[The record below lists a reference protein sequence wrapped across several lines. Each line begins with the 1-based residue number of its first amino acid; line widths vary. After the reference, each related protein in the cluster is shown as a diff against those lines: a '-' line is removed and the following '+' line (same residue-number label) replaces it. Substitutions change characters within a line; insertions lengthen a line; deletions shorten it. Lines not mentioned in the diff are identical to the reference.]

1 MNNKEKILL
10 NYTSLPIEQIQLTFM
25 DKNGFEVDV
34 ESRVIMDI
42 FRSVFPRL
50 DMERSQLGWDVFIRT
65 FICSFNMLY
74 LDYYFRYHHNKFM
87 DLFSGITFLNAPRY
101 LFEHLKEMCLYEAY
115 NENQLESKTIS
126 RSTNKDLNK
135 NILGF
140 KTVKVSDTLDE
151 ELIGDS
157 SQTEHQYEQIN
168 INQSGLLNI
177 QNYVLSDW
185 MIDFLTKYSII
196 FYPKEEERY
205 RSYTWD
211 ELRSRS

>member
-1 MNNKEKILL
+1 MSDTKKI
-10 NYTSLPIEQIQLTFM
+10 SLTDTNSIDQFPLTFTNK
-25 DKNGFEVDV
+25 DGTEVEV
-34 ESRVIMDI
+34 ESIIITNI
-42 FRSVFPRL
+42 FQRIFPPLNR
-50 DMERSQLGWDVFIRT
+50 ERSRLGWEQFIRT
-65 FICSFNMLY
+65 FIYSFNALY
-74 LDYYFRYHHNKFM
+74 VDYYFRYHHNKFIG
-87 DLFSGITFLNAPRY
+87 LFTGITSLHAPRY

-168 INQSGLLNI
+168 INQSGSLNI
-177 QNYVLSDW
+177 QNYALSDW
-185 MIDFLTKYSII
+185 MLDFLTKYSII